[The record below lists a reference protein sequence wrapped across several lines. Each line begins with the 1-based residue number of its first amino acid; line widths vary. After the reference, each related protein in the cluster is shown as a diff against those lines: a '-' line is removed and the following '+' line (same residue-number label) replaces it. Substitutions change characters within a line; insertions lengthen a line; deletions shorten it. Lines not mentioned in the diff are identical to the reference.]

1 MSTSRTIFVAI
12 LWVALIMFF
21 GLAVHLGWLG
31 YKFITGHHGINPWAA
46 FPLSVLSMVCAWCTA
61 ALIDRVECA

>member
-12 LWVALIMFF
+12 LWVALIMFL

-31 YKFITGHHGINPWAA
+31 YKSITGHHGINPWAA
-46 FPLSVLSMVCAWCTA
+46 FPLSVLSVVCAWYTA
-61 ALIDRVECA
+61 ALIDRVERD